1 MKAIVRH
8 RYGSPDVLTLEEIPT
23 PTPGDHDVLVKVQAV
38 ALNASDWEILRA
50 NPLYIRLV
58 GFGFRQPKHTILGSD
73 IAGRVEA
80 VGRNVTEFQPGDE
93 VFGDSFYCGLGGFAE
108 YVSLPES
115 APLVRK
121 PSSLTFEQA
130 AAIPQSAVIAL
141 QALRDKSTVKAGQHV
156 LIVGAGGGAGS
167 FAVQIARSLGADVTA
182 VDRTEKLE
190 MMQSIGAHRVVDYTR
205 EDFTATGER
214 YDLIL
219 DIVGRRSIFDIRRA
233 LRPTGTYLAV
243 GGSTARIAQTVVVG
257 RLLSMIGS
265 QSLGMLAMQPNR
277 ADLLSI
283 TELCEAG
290 DVRPVIDR
298 DYPLAEAP
306 DALRYLG
313 AGHARGKVVLTL

>member
-1 MKAIVRH
+1 M
-8 RYGSPDVLTLEEIPT
+8 
-23 PTPGDHDVLVKVQAV
+23 
-38 ALNASDWEILRA
+38 
-50 NPLYIRLV
+50 
-58 GFGFRQPKHTILGSD
+58 
-73 IAGRVEA
+73 
-80 VGRNVTEFQPGDE
+80 
-93 VFGDSFYCGLGGFAE
+93 
-108 YVSLPES
+108 
-115 APLVRK
+115 
-121 PSSLTFEQA
+121 TFEQA

-257 RLLSMIGS
+257 RLLSMFGS